1 LKVLV
6 IDDNQENIDVVTFF
20 LELNG
25 ITCISENSGKKG
37 LEILRKENFDLV
49 LLDLAIPD
57 FSGIQIFDAIKE
69 EGTVSEKN
77 IVIFTASLVDQKEI
91 DRLLKTGAKGILNK
105 PLAVEDLEELIRIH
119 LNNNLKGSF

>member
-1 LKVLV
+1 MKVLV

-119 LNNNLKGSF
+119 LKNN

>member
-1 LKVLV
+1 MKVLV

-25 ITCISENSGKKG
+25 ITCISETSGKKG
-37 LEILRKENFDLV
+37 LEILRIENFDLV

-57 FSGIQIFDAIKE
+57 FSGIQIFDTLKE
-69 EGTVSEKN
+69 EGIVAEKN

-91 DRLLKTGAKGILNK
+91 DRLLGSGAKGIIHK
-105 PLAVEDLEELIRIH
+105 PLAVEDLEELLRIH
-119 LNNNLKGSF
+119 LRNN

>member
-1 LKVLV
+1 M

-25 ITCISENSGKKG
+25 ITCVSESRARKG

-57 FSGIQIFDAIKE
+57 FSGIQIFDALKE

-77 IVIFTASLVDQKEI
+77 IIIFTASLVDQKEI
-91 DRLLKTGAKGILNK
+91 DRLLREGAKGIIHK
-105 PLAVEDLEELIRIH
+105 PLAVEDLEELVRIH
-119 LNNNLKGSF
+119 LRNS

>member
-1 LKVLV
+1 MVS
-6 IDDNQENIDVVTFF
+6 FF

-25 ITCISENSGKKG
+25 ITCVSESSGKKG
-37 LEILRKENFDLV
+37 LEILRKEDFDLV

-57 FSGIQIFDAIKE
+57 FSGIQIFDALKE

-77 IVIFTASLVDQKEI
+77 IIIFTASLVDEKEI
-91 DRLLKTGAKGILNK
+91 NRLLETGAKGILNK

-119 LNNNLKGSF
+119 LRNN

>member
-25 ITCISENSGKKG
+25 IHCVSESSGKKG
-37 LEILRKENFDLV
+37 LEILKKQNFDLV

-57 FSGIQIFDAIKE
+57 FSGIQIFDELKK
-69 EGTVSEKN
+69 EGTVAEKN
-77 IVIFTASLVDQKEI
+77 IVIFTASLVNQKEI
-91 DRLLKTGAKGILNK
+91 DRLLRAGAKGIIHK
-105 PLAVEDLEELIRIH
+105 PLSVEDLEELIRIH
-119 LNNNLKGSF
+119 LK

>member
-1 LKVLV
+1 MKVLV
-6 IDDNQENIDVVTFF
+6 IDDIQENIDVVTFF

-25 ITCISENSGKKG
+25 ITCVSESSGKKG

-57 FSGIQIFDAIKE
+57 FSGIQIFDVLKKE
-69 EGTVSEKN
+69 GKVSEKN

-91 DRLLKTGAKGILNK
+91 DRLLREGAKGIVHK

-119 LNNNLKGSF
+119 LRNN

>member
-1 LKVLV
+1 MKVLV

-25 ITCISENSGKKG
+25 ITCVSETSGKKG

-57 FSGIQIFDAIKE
+57 FSGIQIFDALKNDGI
-69 EGTVSEKN
+69 VSEKN
-77 IVIFTASLVDQKEI
+77 IVIFTASLVDEKEI
-91 DRLLKTGAKGILNK
+91 DRMLREGAKGIVHK
-105 PLAVEDLEELIRIH
+105 PLVSKI
-119 LNNNLKGSF
+119 

>member
-1 LKVLV
+1 M
-6 IDDNQENIDVVTFF
+6 
-20 LELNG
+20 
-25 ITCISENSGKKG
+25 
-37 LEILRKENFDLV
+37 RKENFDLV

-57 FSGIQIFDAIKE
+57 FSGIQIFDVLKE

-91 DRLLKTGAKGILNK
+91 DRLLGEGAKGIIHK

-119 LNNNLKGSF
+119 LRKN

>member
-25 ITCISENSGKKG
+25 ITCVSESSGKKG
-37 LEILRKENFDLV
+37 LEILRRESFDLV

-57 FSGIQIFDAIKE
+57 FSGIQIFDVLKE
-69 EGTVSEKN
+69 EGIVSEKN
-77 IVIFTASLVDQKEI
+77 IIIFTASLVDQKEI
-91 DRLLKTGAKGILNK
+91 DRLLDSGAKGIIHK
-105 PLAVEDLEELIRIH
+105 PLAVEDLEELIKIYLR
-119 LNNNLKGSF
+119 NN